1 MAKRALDTRSQEEL
15 AALAG
20 YQPGKLAEL
29 ARCHPRKLQRE
40 FHRLFGCSPRE
51 WLRRLRLQHVESL
64 LVSGCWVKEA
74 AGEAHFKD
82 VSSFC
87 RWFKS
92 IKRVSPS
99 GYASAA
105 TECKA
110 LPPQAEDWSI

>member
-1 MAKRALDTRSQEEL
+1 MPKRGLDAHLQTEL

-51 WLRRLRLQHVESL
+51 WLRRQRLQHIESL
-64 LVSGCWVKEA
+64 LLSGGWVKEA
-74 AGEAHFKD
+74 AIEANFKD
-82 VSSFC
+82 VSSFS
-87 RWFKS
+87 RWFKK

-99 GYASAA
+99 GYISAA
-105 TECKA
+105 AERNA
-110 LPPQAEDWSI
+110 LPHQAEDWSI